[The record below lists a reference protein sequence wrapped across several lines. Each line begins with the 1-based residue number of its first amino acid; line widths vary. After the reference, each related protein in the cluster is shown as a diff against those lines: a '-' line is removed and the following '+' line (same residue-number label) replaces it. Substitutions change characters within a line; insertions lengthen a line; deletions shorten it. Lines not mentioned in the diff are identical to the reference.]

1 MCLYY
6 RDCCCLVTKSCPTL
20 LQPHGIQPTR
30 LLCSW
35 DFLGK
40 NTGICCHILLQG
52 IFQTQG
58 SNLHFLPW
66 EAGSL
71 ALSHGEA
78 HFWRYTIYISLIY
91 GTCKAGC
98 WLTSLDCTLSRI
110 LPQVGN
116 DQRLLS
122 FLSTAQFRLTLII
135 IGFIPSPSAQ
145 SKERHWLE
153 MN

>member
-1 MCLYY
+1 MSNSFATPWNVAHQASLFMGFPRQEYWNGLSFPSPG
-6 RDCCCLVTKSCPTL
+6 DLPNS
-20 LQPHGIQPTR
+20 GIKPRSPAWQ
-30 LLCSW
+30 
-35 DFLGK
+35 
-40 NTGICCHILLQG
+40 
-52 IFQTQG
+52 
-58 SNLHFLPW
+58 
-66 EAGSL
+66 AGSL

-78 HFWRYTIYISLIY
+78 HFWRYTIYISFIY

-98 WLTSLDCTLSRI
+98 WLSSLDCTLSRI

-116 DQRLLS
+116 DQCLLS

-135 IGFIPSPSAQ
+135 IGFIPPPSAQ